1 MATMGAFWEKASIYL
16 NLPKI
21 TMTDVVEILIITFL
35 FYYMLVWIKNTRAWV
50 LLKGIMVIL
59 LFVLVAA
66 VFQMNTII
74 WIAKNTLSVAI
85 TAIVII
91 FQPEIRKALEN
102 LGQKNFLTS
111 FFTFDFSKG
120 EIAKF
125 TDKTI
130 NELVKACYEMGKVK
144 TGALI
149 VIEDEIVLSEYER
162 TGIAVDGILTSQLL
176 INIFEK
182 NTPLH
187 DGAVI
192 VRGDR
197 VVSATC
203 YLPLTDSLS
212 ISKDLGTRHRAAVG
226 ISEVSDSLTIVVSEE
241 TGKVSI
247 AMGGELYRNVDA
259 EFLKNKLSF
268 IQHRE
273 KKVSKIELWRRR
285 LKDVKESGKKLTNN
299 LGLKV
304 LAVLFAI
311 ALWIVVVN
319 IDDPVKPAQYTISVT
334 QDNMD
339 YLTSNGKYSET
350 LGGKNTVTFTASAKR
365 SILEKLSNT
374 DFTAVADMEK
384 IEYVEGDG
392 VCRVPITITCSKYN
406 SNTVT
411 ISSKQQ
417 YLDVTVED
425 LGNVQKKITAST
437 EGTVMDG
444 CALGDVSIVTSNLL
458 KISGPSSVTSQ
469 ISTVVATINVD
480 GMSSDVTDTVVPVL
494 YDADGNEIDAS
505 KLKMNINTVTITAE
519 ILNTKDVDLSFQTK
533 GTVASGYTL
542 KEITYSPKKVRI
554 KGETD
559 VLNKVAKITIPDDVL
574 DMSGAAE
581 DVETTVDITS
591 YLPDGT
597 SLVLAADAKV
607 EVKVKVEPI
616 TTKTFEVDASAFTLE
631 NIPDATK
638 AKITEDTI
646 QVEVTGAE
654 SDIKKLSADDITG
667 TVNLQGYGNGEHNI
681 VADIDVDN
689 ELYQVKTV
697 RIPVKMTAEDTE
709 IKSTESSKKSASKTK

>member
-212 ISKDLGTRHRAAVG
+212 ISKSLGTRHRAGVG

-285 LKDVKESGKKLTNN
+285 LKDVKESGKKTN
-299 LGLKV
+299 
-304 LAVLFAI
+304 
-311 ALWIVVVN
+311 
-319 IDDPVKPAQYTISVT
+319 
-334 QDNMD
+334 
-339 YLTSNGKYSET
+339 E
-350 LGGKNTVTFTASAKR
+350 
-365 SILEKLSNT
+365 
-374 DFTAVADMEK
+374 
-384 IEYVEGDG
+384 
-392 VCRVPITITCSKYN
+392 
-406 SNTVT
+406 
-411 ISSKQQ
+411 
-417 YLDVTVED
+417 
-425 LGNVQKKITAST
+425 
-437 EGTVMDG
+437 
-444 CALGDVSIVTSNLL
+444 
-458 KISGPSSVTSQ
+458 
-469 ISTVVATINVD
+469 
-480 GMSSDVTDTVVPVL
+480 
-494 YDADGNEIDAS
+494 
-505 KLKMNINTVTITAE
+505 
-519 ILNTKDVDLSFQTK
+519 
-533 GTVASGYTL
+533 
-542 KEITYSPKKVRI
+542 
-554 KGETD
+554 
-559 VLNKVAKITIPDDVL
+559 
-574 DMSGAAE
+574 
-581 DVETTVDITS
+581 
-591 YLPDGT
+591 
-597 SLVLAADAKV
+597 
-607 EVKVKVEPI
+607 
-616 TTKTFEVDASAFTLE
+616 
-631 NIPDATK
+631 
-638 AKITEDTI
+638 
-646 QVEVTGAE
+646 
-654 SDIKKLSADDITG
+654 
-667 TVNLQGYGNGEHNI
+667 
-681 VADIDVDN
+681 
-689 ELYQVKTV
+689 
-697 RIPVKMTAEDTE
+697 
-709 IKSTESSKKSASKTK
+709 

>member
-203 YLPLTDSLS
+203 YLPLTYSLS

-285 LKDVKESGKKLTNN
+285 LKDVKESGKKTN
-299 LGLKV
+299 
-304 LAVLFAI
+304 
-311 ALWIVVVN
+311 
-319 IDDPVKPAQYTISVT
+319 
-334 QDNMD
+334 
-339 YLTSNGKYSET
+339 E
-350 LGGKNTVTFTASAKR
+350 
-365 SILEKLSNT
+365 
-374 DFTAVADMEK
+374 
-384 IEYVEGDG
+384 
-392 VCRVPITITCSKYN
+392 
-406 SNTVT
+406 
-411 ISSKQQ
+411 
-417 YLDVTVED
+417 
-425 LGNVQKKITAST
+425 
-437 EGTVMDG
+437 
-444 CALGDVSIVTSNLL
+444 
-458 KISGPSSVTSQ
+458 
-469 ISTVVATINVD
+469 
-480 GMSSDVTDTVVPVL
+480 
-494 YDADGNEIDAS
+494 
-505 KLKMNINTVTITAE
+505 
-519 ILNTKDVDLSFQTK
+519 
-533 GTVASGYTL
+533 
-542 KEITYSPKKVRI
+542 
-554 KGETD
+554 
-559 VLNKVAKITIPDDVL
+559 
-574 DMSGAAE
+574 
-581 DVETTVDITS
+581 
-591 YLPDGT
+591 
-597 SLVLAADAKV
+597 
-607 EVKVKVEPI
+607 
-616 TTKTFEVDASAFTLE
+616 
-631 NIPDATK
+631 
-638 AKITEDTI
+638 
-646 QVEVTGAE
+646 
-654 SDIKKLSADDITG
+654 
-667 TVNLQGYGNGEHNI
+667 
-681 VADIDVDN
+681 
-689 ELYQVKTV
+689 
-697 RIPVKMTAEDTE
+697 
-709 IKSTESSKKSASKTK
+709 

>member
-16 NLPKI
+16 NLPKT

-111 FFTFDFSKG
+111 FFAFDFSKG

-285 LKDVKESGKKLTNN
+285 LKDVKESGKKTN
-299 LGLKV
+299 
-304 LAVLFAI
+304 
-311 ALWIVVVN
+311 
-319 IDDPVKPAQYTISVT
+319 
-334 QDNMD
+334 
-339 YLTSNGKYSET
+339 E
-350 LGGKNTVTFTASAKR
+350 
-365 SILEKLSNT
+365 
-374 DFTAVADMEK
+374 
-384 IEYVEGDG
+384 
-392 VCRVPITITCSKYN
+392 
-406 SNTVT
+406 
-411 ISSKQQ
+411 
-417 YLDVTVED
+417 
-425 LGNVQKKITAST
+425 
-437 EGTVMDG
+437 
-444 CALGDVSIVTSNLL
+444 
-458 KISGPSSVTSQ
+458 
-469 ISTVVATINVD
+469 
-480 GMSSDVTDTVVPVL
+480 
-494 YDADGNEIDAS
+494 
-505 KLKMNINTVTITAE
+505 
-519 ILNTKDVDLSFQTK
+519 
-533 GTVASGYTL
+533 
-542 KEITYSPKKVRI
+542 
-554 KGETD
+554 
-559 VLNKVAKITIPDDVL
+559 
-574 DMSGAAE
+574 
-581 DVETTVDITS
+581 
-591 YLPDGT
+591 
-597 SLVLAADAKV
+597 
-607 EVKVKVEPI
+607 
-616 TTKTFEVDASAFTLE
+616 
-631 NIPDATK
+631 
-638 AKITEDTI
+638 
-646 QVEVTGAE
+646 
-654 SDIKKLSADDITG
+654 
-667 TVNLQGYGNGEHNI
+667 
-681 VADIDVDN
+681 
-689 ELYQVKTV
+689 
-697 RIPVKMTAEDTE
+697 
-709 IKSTESSKKSASKTK
+709 